1 MNYRIVYTQEAE
13 QDIVDIYRYIAFDLR
28 APEIARSQ
36 TYRIMGSIIRLDK
49 MPLRHQLYQEEP
61 WHSKGLRFLPIDS
74 YLVFYV
80 VQEEDKT
87 VVIIRIMY
95 GKRNIELQLASDDL
109 TNRTN

>member
-1 MNYRIVYTQEAE
+1 
-13 QDIVDIYRYIAFDLR
+13 
-28 APEIARSQ
+28 
-36 TYRIMGSIIRLDK
+36 